1 MKYTD
6 CIPGKIYKTW
16 FRAMDYH
23 VVVFEEADEN
33 GYFRGKGVYIGADRN
48 TDEDN
53 KTDRLND
60 FKRSWTFE
68 EPSESDL
75 VALYKEYP
83 ELNKNVIYELY

>member
-6 CIPGKIYKTW
+6 CILGKIYKTW

-23 VVVFEEADEN
+23 VIVFEQAGND
-33 GYFRGKGVYIGADRN
+33 GYFRGIGVYVGRDRSAD
-48 TDEDN
+48 EGN
-53 KTDRLND
+53 KTNRLNRFTKD
-60 FKRSWTFE
+60 WTFE